1 MPVCIPR
8 RIPHGATHATGM
20 PFRLWAIM
28 SILSQAF
35 RVGPKHILQIK
46 IIFSVAHVRVCV
58 IVRVCDCACVCVL
71 NTSFWMNNQ
80 VTGLFVDSFFWVAY
94 CDGQAFVHTPGKYY
108 LVDCFAGKARLSK
121 AWAEAGMSACT
132 LDLSR
137 GEDDVP

>member
-1 MPVCIPR
+1 MQYINIQDTYPLRYDDVDEEQEERVPVCIPR

-58 IVRVCDCACVCVL
+58 IVRVCVCV
-71 NTSFWMNNQ
+71 F
-80 VTGLFVDSFFWVAY
+80 
-94 CDGQAFVHTPGKYY
+94 
-108 LVDCFAGKARLSK
+108 
-121 AWAEAGMSACT
+121 
-132 LDLSR
+132 
-137 GEDDVP
+137 